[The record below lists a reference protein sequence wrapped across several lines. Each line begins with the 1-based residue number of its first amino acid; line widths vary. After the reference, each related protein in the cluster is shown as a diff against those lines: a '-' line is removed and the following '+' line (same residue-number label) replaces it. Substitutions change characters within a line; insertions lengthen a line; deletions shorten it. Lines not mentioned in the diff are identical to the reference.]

1 MRPITLLEIK
11 QALRDARFR
20 DSLPSSLTEELQ
32 KYLKN
37 PSCACNTP
45 FYKRILKD
53 CGDQIRAYF
62 PGREVGDVDREMRK
76 IAENN
81 WVVINCPVGELES
94 KLKRLGPGRKQIAM
108 SRYEDQVT
116 LIINEL
122 DVIY

>member
-20 DSLPSSLTEELQ
+20 ESIPASLTEDLQ

-37 PSCACNTP
+37 PSCAFNTP
-45 FYKRILKD
+45 FYKKILKD
-53 CGDQIRAYF
+53 CKDQILAYF
-62 PGREVGDVDREMRK
+62 PGREVGEIESEIRK

-81 WVVINCPVGELES
+81 WSVINCSVGELES
-94 KLKRLGPGRKQIAM
+94 KLRKLGPGRKQIAM

-116 LIINEL
+116 LVVNEL

>member
-20 DSLPSSLTEELQ
+20 ESIPASLTEDLQ

-45 FYKRILKD
+45 FYKKILKD
-53 CGDQIRAYF
+53 CKDQILAYF
-62 PGREVGDVDREMRK
+62 PGREVGEIESEIRK

-81 WVVINCPVGELES
+81 WSVINCSVGELES
-94 KLKRLGPGRKQIAM
+94 KLRKLGPGRKQIAM

-116 LIINEL
+116 LVVNEL